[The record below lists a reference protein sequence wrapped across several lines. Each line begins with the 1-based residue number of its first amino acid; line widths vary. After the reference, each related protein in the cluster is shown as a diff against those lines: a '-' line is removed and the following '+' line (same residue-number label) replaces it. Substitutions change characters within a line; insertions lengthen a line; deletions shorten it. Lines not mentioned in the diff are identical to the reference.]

1 MQEKT
6 ALDVKFK
13 DLSRL
18 KNHRSD
24 YSTILGGF
32 SLKFHFCFN
41 TIGSCRIIEYSL

>member
-24 YSTILGGF
+24 YSTILGRLLAEI
-32 SLKFHFCFN
+32 SLFVSTQLAHA
-41 TIGSCRIIEYSL
+41 G